1 MEKNERPFTS
11 ALTKRE
17 KIAVFVYFPLH
28 ILLLPLLLNWA
39 FGDTVTES
47 MINLIYYAVGAV
59 YMLVFCWGILRR
71 DFDVICER
79 PLRVLIVVFASYAL
93 ILCFNFVFAL
103 IVMLLPDIIIN
114 PNNQA
119 IADYATAD
127 FGPMAAAATFL
138 APIVEELMFRAG
150 VFGLIR
156 RRNRVLAYAVSMLL
170 FAFYHIWGYI
180 AIDPVYLIYLLQYL
194 PAAWALCYCYERTN
208 SIWGCIFLH
217 MLVNGVAMNAANLL
231 T

>member
-1 MEKNERPFTS
+1 MEKSVRPFTS

-17 KIAVFVYFPLH
+17 AAAVLVYFPLH
-28 ILLLPLLLNWA
+28 IMLLPLLLYWVL
-39 FGDTVTES
+39 GDTVTES

-59 YMLVFCWGILRR
+59 YMLIFCWGLLRR
-71 DFDVICER
+71 DFDIICER

-103 IVMLLPDIIIN
+103 IMLIFPDVIN

-119 IADYATAD
+119 IADNATED

-138 APIVEELMFRAG
+138 APIVEELLFRAG
-150 VFGLIR
+150 LFGLIR
-156 RRNRVLAYAVSMLL
+156 RRNRVLAYVVSMLL
-170 FAFYHIWGYI
+170 FAAYHIWGYI
-180 AIDPVYLIYLLQYL
+180 AIDPIYLIYLLQYL

-208 SIWGCIFLH
+208 SVWGSIFLH
-217 MLVNGVAMNAANLL
+217 MLVNGVAMNAASLL
-231 T
+231 A

>member
-28 ILLLPLLLNWA
+28 FALLPMLLYRA

-103 IVMLLPDIIIN
+103 IVMIFPDIIIN

-119 IADYATAD
+119 VMDYATAD

>member
-28 ILLLPLLLNWA
+28 FALLPMLLYRA

-138 APIVEELMFRAG
+138 VPIVEELMFRAG

-180 AIDPVYLIYLLQYL
+180 AIDPVLIYLLQYL

-231 T
+231 A

>member
-1 MEKNERPFTS
+1 MEKSERPFTS

-17 KIAVFVYFPLH
+17 IIAVFVYFPLH
-28 ILLLPLLLNWA
+28 IVLLPMLLFRLW
-39 FGDTVTES
+39 GDVVTES
-47 MINLIYYAVGAV
+47 MINFIYYVVGAV
-59 YMLVFCWGILRR
+59 YMLIFCWGILRR

-79 PLRVLIVVFASYAL
+79 SLRVLIVVFAAYAL

-103 IVMLLPDIIIN
+103 IVQFFPDIIIN
-114 PNNQA
+114 PNTQA
-119 IADYATAD
+119 IADNATED

-138 APIVEELMFRAG
+138 APVVEELLFRAG

-170 FAFYHIWGYI
+170 FALYHIWGYI
-180 AIDPVYLIYLLQYL
+180 AADPVYFIYILQYL

-208 SIWGCIFLH
+208 SVWGCIFLH
-217 MLVNGVAMNAANLL
+217 MLVNGVAMNAAQLL
-231 T
+231 S